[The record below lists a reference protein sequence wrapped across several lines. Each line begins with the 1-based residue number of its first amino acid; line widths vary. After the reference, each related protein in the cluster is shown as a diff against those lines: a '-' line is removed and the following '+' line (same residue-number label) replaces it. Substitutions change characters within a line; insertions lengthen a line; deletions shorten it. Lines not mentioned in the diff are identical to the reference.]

1 MWRADARVAALRTW
15 PEDFRAA
22 GRIVTVP
29 ELPEVESLAIFLR
42 ERAVGQVI
50 DRGDSAAISVLKT
63 YRPDLSALHGRVI
76 SAAERHGKF
85 LDLTAAVP
93 ARRRGRGRRRRGAAG
108 RAGVRAW
115 AAARAGR
122 MSRCTW

>member
-1 MWRADARVAALRTW
+1 MPPVLAW

-22 GRIVTVP
+22 GRIVIVP

-50 DRGDSAAISVLKT
+50 DRADSAAISVLKT

-76 SAAERHGKF
+76 TGAGRHGKF

-93 ARRRGRGRRRRGAAG
+93 AARLT
-108 RAGVRAW
+108 AW
-115 AAARAGR
+115 PARAGR
-122 MSRCTW
+122 CTW